1 MSRVIPIT
9 GALAALLAAAPGA
22 LAQVTP
28 SQDTA
33 RSPWPTA
40 TRLPSWGDTTS
51 ADSAAIRQALRGNS
65 TEVALGR
72 LAESRAEDSTVKGFA
87 ERMVSDHNSMNAQW
101 AEVARNHEMKLGVDF
116 GPAGQQAI
124 ARLEDLSGTAFDQ
137 AYMTE
142 MIREHEQD
150 LAGFQRMA
158 TSARSPE
165 VRQLASSGTAIIRQ
179 HLSLAQQVGSRVGV
193 STTAGRV
200 GGVTPAPTPAP
211 APAGNERENRN
222 EGGTLRAEDRA
233 FVQEVLQDHLMH
245 IQLAQRAQRE
255 ARSDETRRLA
265 EQMEDEFEQWQK
277 RWEDV
282 AQRYDVKAPSHLG
295 TLHGQKVEKLEQASN
310 VDRTYTAIVAE
321 HLESMVPYFEKEGQ
335 AVRAAPVRRLA
346 DEELPVIRQIV
357 AGVRGLQGETKGR
370 AEASDRQ

>member
-51 ADSAAIRQALRGNS
+51 ADSASIRQALRGNS

-265 EQMEDEFEQWQK
+265 ERVGKEFSDWEK
-277 RWEDV
+277 RWQDV
-282 AQRYDVKAPSHLG
+282 ADRYDVKAPSHLG
-295 TLHGQKVEKLEQASN
+295 PMHQQKVEKLEKASKQN
-310 VDRTYTAIVAE
+310 FDRTYAGILAE
-321 HLESMVPYFEKEGQ
+321 HLGSVVSYFQKEGQ
-335 AVRAAPVRRLA
+335 AVRPDAVGRLV
-346 DEELPVIRQIV
+346 DDELPVIRE
-357 AGVRGLQGETKGR
+357 LQTR
-370 AEASDRQ
+370 AQQLEE